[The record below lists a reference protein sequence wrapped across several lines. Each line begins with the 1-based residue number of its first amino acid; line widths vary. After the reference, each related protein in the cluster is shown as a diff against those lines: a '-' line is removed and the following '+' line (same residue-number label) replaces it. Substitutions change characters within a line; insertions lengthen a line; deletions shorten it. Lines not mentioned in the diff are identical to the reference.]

1 MISCEEA
8 AVICNKSQY
17 REASLY
23 EKIKLKF
30 HMLFCASCA
39 LFSKKNK
46 KLTSLCEKANLQCL
60 SEDEKLALKKNIKE
74 QL

>member
-17 REASLY
+17 REATLY

-39 LFSKKNK
+39 MFSKKNK
-46 KLTSLCEKANLQCL
+46 KLTSLCEKADLHCL
-60 SEDEKLALKKNIKE
+60 TEDEKVTLKKNINE
-74 QL
+74 QH

>member
-30 HMLFCASCA
+30 HVLFCASCA

-46 KLTSLCEKANLQCL
+46 KLTSLYEKANLHCL
-60 SEDEKLALKKNIKE
+60 TEDDKITLKKNIKG

>member
-8 AVICNKSQY
+8 AHICNKSQY

-30 HMLFCASCA
+30 HILYCASCA
-39 LFSKKNK
+39 RFAKKNK
-46 KLTSLCEKANLQCL
+46 KLTSLCEKADLHYL
-60 SEDEKLALKKNIKE
+60 TEREKTTLKKNIDE

>member
-8 AVICNKSQY
+8 SQICNKSQY
-17 REASLY
+17 REASLF

-30 HMLFCASCA
+30 HILYCATCA
-39 LFSKKNK
+39 QFSKKNK
-46 KLTSLCEKANLQCL
+46 KLTSLCDEADLKCLTAQEKTTI
-60 SEDEKLALKKNIKE
+60 KKNIKK

>member
-8 AVICNKSQY
+8 SRICNKSQY

-30 HMLFCASCA
+30 HILYCASCA
-39 LFSKKNK
+39 RFSKKNK
-46 KLTSLCEKANLQCL
+46 KLTSLCDKADLHCLTEQEKTN
-60 SEDEKLALKKNIKE
+60 LKKNIKD